1 MEIRNKFVGNYK
13 TIGEET
19 SEKISQYLSTRT
31 TSDAAP
37 RKHCS
42 WGKQVEGG
50 RFRHRLTR
58 GPLVE
63 QGGRD
68 TKGSSRLT
76 HSSDI

>member
-42 WGKQVEGG
+42 WENKWRAEGS
-50 RFRHRLTR
+50 
-58 GPLVE
+58 
-63 QGGRD
+63 D
-68 TKGSSRLT
+68 TG
-76 HSSDI
+76 